1 MPAPGQW
8 QWIASSA
15 DNGKQFGNS
24 TRGTWEKLLG
34 AIKNSENSVKPQL
47 ISDFTAY
54 NTGDCDQSRFENI
67 SPSLIEQGYGL
78 HWVGDLAIQFDL
90 ESKSAAGG
98 KVVVELIKGGRH
110 FQCRFDLSS
119 GKAELA
125 IGGGPEAGGYHR
137 MATTAVVGAGTHS
150 IIFANVDDELTLWV
164 DRKVVA
170 FSDRSKA
177 EATAPQA
184 GQTEPKSQKHP
195 NQYNSALLDN
205 HIPTVEDLSPLGT
218 CAEAVSVKVS
228 HIKVMRDVYYIA
240 VFNDGQRSGRQGPLR
255 DFTES
260 DSDLNNP
267 LGWGDHFQDS
277 KMRTVEIQLKPADP
291 SHPEKDQFFVLGDN
305 SGQSSD
311 DRLWIGQFWVERELL
326 IGKALFI
333 YWPHGWELP
342 YLQLPSKPIPNLQ
355 RMCVVR

>member
-1 MPAPGQW
+1 
-8 QWIASSA
+8 
-15 DNGKQFGNS
+15 
-24 TRGTWEKLLG
+24 
-34 AIKNSENSVKPQL
+34 
-47 ISDFTAY
+47 
-54 NTGDCDQSRFENI
+54 
-67 SPSLIEQGYGL
+67 
-78 HWVGDLAIQFDL
+78 
-90 ESKSAAGG
+90 
-98 KVVVELIKGGRH
+98 
-110 FQCRFDLSS
+110 
-119 GKAELA
+119 
-125 IGGGPEAGGYHR
+125 
-137 MATTAVVGAGTHS
+137 
-150 IIFANVDDELTLWV
+150 
-164 DRKVVA
+164 
-170 FSDRSKA
+170 
-177 EATAPQA
+177 
-184 GQTEPKSQKHP
+184 
-195 NQYNSALLDN
+195 
-205 HIPTVEDLSPLGT
+205 
-218 CAEAVSVKVS
+218 
-228 HIKVMRDVYYIA
+228 MRDVYYIA